1 MGQLAKYNQ
10 MGLLTINSQPR
21 VNGALSTDPSVGWGP
36 AHGFVYQKAYL
47 EFFCSPEQLERLV
60 RGIET
65 ERLHF
70 LTYTAVNKS
79 EDVRSNLSDDRNVNA
94 VTWGIFPWKDEAFG
108 LWEEWSQIYEKAS
121 PSRQLLESIQNT
133 WYLVYVVDNNFVAGD
148 LLNDI
153 ARILA

>member
-70 LTYTAVNKS
+70 LSYTAVNKS

-94 VTWGIFPWKDEAFG
+94 LTWGIFPGKEVVQPTVVDTQSFMAWKDEAFE
-108 LWEEWSQIYEKAS
+108 LAS
-121 PSRQLLESIQNT
+121 RDHPQHLVPRLRRGQQLRRWRPPHRRHS
-133 WYLVYVVDNNFVAGD
+133 
-148 LLNDI
+148 
-153 ARILA
+153 